1 MPLLQPP
8 EDSQA
13 WCCMA
18 GVACPPARLQHC
30 CFTLLAA
37 RTAAAVQHKAC
48 ERVGLMRQMVGMRLC
63 GDEHGVAPGGTAQA
77 VLHVGAGPLHK

>member
-1 MPLLQPP
+1 MIQSLASDPGYSLEERTRPLLQPP
-8 EDSQA
+8 EDGQA

-18 GVACPPARLQHC
+18 GVAYPPARLQHC

-48 ERVGLMRQMVGMRLC
+48 GKGRI
-63 GDEHGVAPGGTAQA
+63 DAPDGGRAL
-77 VLHVGAGPLHK
+77 VWR